1 MNSHVIIGEIGVVY
15 RGYIRS
21 EEGSKLVAIKTCRGM
36 ALETKITF
44 QSWSYYF
51 LNLALAPISDKNK
64 LLEEVRTMLS
74 LKHPNVISLI
84 GVCLDGEI
92 PLLIMP
98 LMSNGSVLEY
108 VKQNKEDL
116 YISNTEDEERVSSY
130 FLPSIL
136 I

>member
-1 MNSHVIIGEIGVVY
+1 MI
-15 RGYIRS
+15 
-21 EEGSKLVAIKTCRGM
+21 
-36 ALETKITF
+36 
-44 QSWSYYF
+44 
-51 LNLALAPISDKNK
+51 LALAPVSDKNK

-108 VKQNKEDL
+108 VKLNKEDL
-116 YISNTEDEERVSSY
+116 YISDTEEAQKVSGY
-130 FLPSIL
+130 FLPSVSIEVCSSTGNGCQTSVCGNVSPD
-136 I
+136 

>member
-1 MNSHVIIGEIGVVY
+1 
-15 RGYIRS
+15 
-21 EEGSKLVAIKTCRGM
+21 
-36 ALETKITF
+36 
-44 QSWSYYF
+44 
-51 LNLALAPISDKNK
+51 
-64 LLEEVRTMLS
+64 MLS

>member
-1 MNSHVIIGEIGVVY
+1 
-15 RGYIRS
+15 
-21 EEGSKLVAIKTCRGM
+21 M